1 MPNNR
6 YPWRLEL
13 RRVPLDRLES
23 HRDYLAHRLDHITG
37 DDYTALATEYR
48 ATTVEIRRRYR
59 TTEIERAQRT
69 ERYRPDHYQPPE
81 HRPRRGCKRR
91 RRFNRNLPH

>member
-13 RRVPLDRLES
+13 RRAPLDRLES

-37 DDYTALATEYR
+37 DDYTALATKYR
-48 ATTVEIRRRYR
+48 ATAAEIHRRYR
-59 TTEIERAQRT
+59 TTEIERAQRA
-69 ERYRPDHYQPPE
+69 ERFHPDDYQPTE
-81 HRPRRGCKRR
+81 HRPRRGRKRR